1 MSRPAI
7 ADTTPTPRSALRDVQ
22 RSLADAT
29 KVHATAT
36 DSATKAKVFVD
47 EAEAA
52 LAKFD
57 RVDDA
62 GGDHLAQ
69 SISAWT
75 RGGPRPTLVPPPDVA
90 ALRAGRLAATD
101 DLAAARS
108 ALAGLV
114 AKAAEAAGKVTT
126 LEAQRDNL
134 CVLVMRQEEAALVAR
149 VKAADAACQAA
160 RDEMEAFLGLHVGI
174 EGRAS
179 LFPVRADTVELF
191 HNWPTTPQ
199 RPIGGGTLE
208 PLVQPY
214 SALWNRLAV
223 DADAELEAPF
233 IAPPTPDPVMATL
246 RDRAKRMLGA

>member
-1 MSRPAI
+1 MSKSSI
-7 ADTTPTPRSALRDVQ
+7 ADPTPTPRTALGEVQ

-29 KVHATAT
+29 KVHAVAA
-36 DSATKAKVFVD
+36 DNATKARAFVD
-47 EAEAA
+47 EAEAS
-52 LAKFD
+52 LARFD
-57 RVDDA
+57 RTDET
-62 GGDHLAQ
+62 GGDHLAK
-69 SISAWT
+69 SIAAWT
-75 RGGPRPTLVPPPDVA
+75 SGGPRPSLASPPDVA

-108 ALAGLV
+108 ALGGLM
-114 AKAAEAAGKVTT
+114 AKAAEAAGKVTALT
-126 LEAQRDNL
+126 VQLDNL
-134 CVLVMRQEEAALVAR
+134 CVLIMRQEEAALVAR
-149 VKAADAACQAA
+149 VKAADAACQSA
-160 RDEMEAFLGLHVGI
+160 RDTLEAFLGLHVGI

-179 LFPVRADTVELF
+179 LFPAQADTVALF

-233 IAPPTPDPVMATL
+233 IAPPTPDLVTATL
-246 RDRAKRMLGA
+246 RDRAKRMLGV

>member
-1 MSRPAI
+1 M
-7 ADTTPTPRSALRDVQ
+7 Q

-29 KVHATAT
+29 KVHAVAA
-36 DSATKAKVFVD
+36 DNATKARAFVD
-47 EAEAA
+47 EAEAS
-52 LAKFD
+52 LARFD
-57 RVDDA
+57 RTDET
-62 GGDHLAQ
+62 GGDHLAK
-69 SISAWT
+69 SIAAWT
-75 RGGPRPTLVPPPDVA
+75 SGGPRPSLASPPDVA

-108 ALAGLV
+108 ALGGLM
-114 AKAAEAAGKVTT
+114 AKAAEAAGKVTALT
-126 LEAQRDNL
+126 VQLDNL
-134 CVLVMRQEEAALVAR
+134 CVLIMRQEEAALVAR
-149 VKAADAACQAA
+149 VKAADAACQSA
-160 RDEMEAFLGLHVGI
+160 RDTLEAFLGLHVGI

-179 LFPVRADTVELF
+179 LFPAQADTVALF

-233 IAPPTPDPVMATL
+233 IAPPTPDLVTATL
-246 RDRAKRMLGA
+246 RDRAKRMLGV